1 MHPRVAYEKMRE
13 AVSQIDEGSGVLIM
27 VDMGS
32 LATFNEEI
40 RKDTGIDVC
49 TLDMVT
55 TPLLIE
61 AARKSSVLG
70 SGVDELYDSLQ
81 GFRGYGHVVQE
92 KNDSHEKQAILAICA
107 SGEGTAKRLKEIIER
122 PLKQR
127 NLKHI
132 EVLTLAVADIK
143 SKVPGFKEE
152 FKILATTGIMD
163 PKIGAPYIPMEKFI
177 NQKADQILDELL
189 LENDLSEQEEV
200 VLDANKAR
208 ELCVKFM
215 EESFTFINPNKLI
228 DPLWRL
234 ANTVIKS
241 NGDSS
246 DYALIVNF
254 VMHMAGTIEL
264 GILQQPLKIDE
275 ESKRIY
281 QTVTDNVVM
290 NRGLNELESQL
301 RITIPTSERYYIY
314 QLLKNNEEIIV

>member
-1 MHPRVAYEKMRE
+1 
-13 AVSQIDEGSGVLIM
+13 
-27 VDMGS
+27 
-32 LATFNEEI
+32 
-40 RKDTGIDVC
+40 
-49 TLDMVT
+49 
-55 TPLLIE
+55 
-61 AARKSSVLG
+61 
-70 SGVDELYDSLQ
+70 
-81 GFRGYGHVVQE
+81 
-92 KNDSHEKQAILAICA
+92 
-107 SGEGTAKRLKEIIER
+107 
-122 PLKQR
+122 
-127 NLKHI
+127 
-132 EVLTLAVADIK
+132 
-143 SKVPGFKEE
+143 
-152 FKILATTGIMD
+152 
-163 PKIGAPYIPMEKFI
+163 MEKFI

-254 VMHMAGTIEL
+254 VMHMAGTIER

>member
-1 MHPRVAYEKMRE
+1 MNQEV
-13 AVSQIDEGSGVLIM
+13 
-27 VDMGS
+27 
-32 LATFNEEI
+32 NE
-40 RKDTGIDVC
+40 
-49 TLDMVT
+49 
-55 TPLLIE
+55 P
-61 AARKSSVLG
+61 
-70 SGVDELYDSLQ
+70 Q
-81 GFRGYGHVVQE
+81 
-92 KNDSHEKQAILAICA
+92 EKQAILAICA
-107 SGEGTAKRLKEIIER
+107 SGEGTAQRLKEIIER

-143 SKVPGFKEE
+143 SKVPVFKEE
-152 FKILATTGIMD
+152 YKILATTGIMD
-163 PKIGAPYIPMEKFI
+163 PKVGAPYIPMEKFI

-200 VLDANKAR
+200 VLDAGKAR
-208 ELCVKFM
+208 ELCITFM

-234 ANTVIKS
+234 AKTVIKS
-241 NGDSS
+241 EGHSS
-246 DYALIVNF
+246 DYALMVNF
-254 VMHMAGTIEL
+254 VMHMAGTIER
-264 GILQQPLKIDE
+264 GILQQPLKIDD

-281 QTVTDNVVM
+281 QNVTDNVVM